1 MSTARKEGAEI
12 TASEVDLTDPAI
24 QEDPYDAYKK
34 LRDMGVYHLPAND
47 MYIVT
52 RYDHIA
58 EIVRDPDNFSENV
71 AAHSKQPYLT
81 NEDVAAVFR
90 EKGLQRQPTFML
102 DPPLHTTYRDLVEP
116 FFMPKNLRKF
126 EPFITR
132 TVDELIDEFAGAGE
146 CEFVEA
152 FGFQLPARVIVH
164 LLGLPSEDLP
174 MLKHF
179 AEAWVKPFA
188 MGLPREE
195 QIEAAEIV
203 CDFQHYLIEKIEEKR
218 ARPDDG
224 LISALV
230 HATYKD
236 LDGVERNLSIEELD
250 SFLETAVVGGHETT
264 ANALSSGMMLYVRNP
279 DQAEILR
286 ADSER
291 IKNFV
296 EEVLRLESPTQG
308 MYRATTRDVHFH
320 GALIPKGAL
329 VNLRFAAA
337 NRDERKFPDA
347 DKMDVF
353 RQNAGN
359 HMAFSQGIHHC
370 LGATLARIELNIA
383 FKALFSRMSDVAF
396 AAGHENPRHIPGYTL
411 RALQELHIT
420 FNKPG

>member
-1 MSTARKEGAEI
+1 MSTARKDGAEI
-12 TASEVDLTDPAI
+12 SAAEVDLTDPAI
-24 QEDPYDAYKK
+24 QENPYGAYKK
-34 LRDMGVYHLPAND
+34 LRDTGVYHLPAND

-71 AAHSKQPYLT
+71 ATHSAQPYLT

-90 EKGLQRQPTFML
+90 EKGLQRAPTFML
-102 DPPLHTTYRDLVEP
+102 DPPLHTTYRDMVEP
-116 FFMPKNLRKF
+116 FFMPKSLRQF
-126 EPFITR
+126 EPFIAR
-132 TVDELIDEFAGAGE
+132 TVDALIDGFIDEGK

-164 LLGLPSEDLP
+164 LLGLPPEDLP

-195 QIEAAEIV
+195 QIEAAGIV
-203 CDFQHYLIEKIEEKR
+203 CDFQHYLVEKIEEKR
-218 ARPDDG
+218 VRPDDG

-230 HATYKD
+230 HGTYTG
-236 LDGVERNLSIEELD
+236 LDGAERHLTIEELD

-279 DQAEILR
+279 DQAR
-286 ADSER
+286 ALEADPER

-308 MYRATTRDVHFH
+308 MFRATTRDVYFH
-320 GALIPKGAL
+320 GTLIPKGAL

-383 FKALFSRMSDVAF
+383 FKALFGRMKNIAF
-396 AAGHENPRHIPGYTL
+396 AAGHENPVHIPGYTL
-411 RALQELHIT
+411 RALEELHIT
-420 FNKPG
+420 FNKNQ

>member
-1 MSTARKEGAEI
+1 MSTARKDADEGRAEI
-12 TASEVDLTDPAI
+12 QPAEVDLADPAI
-24 QEDPYDAYKK
+24 QEDPYGAYKK
-34 LRDMGVYHLPAND
+34 LRDSGVYHLPSND

-71 AAHSKQPYLT
+71 AAHSAQPYLT

-90 EKGLQRQPTFML
+90 EKGLQRAPTFML
-102 DPPLHTTYRDLVEP
+102 DPPLHTTYRDMVEP
-116 FFMPKNLRKF
+116 FFMPKNLRSF

-132 TVDELIDEFAGAGE
+132 TVDELIDEFIVGIGGAGE

-164 LLGLPSEDLP
+164 LLGLPPEDLP
-174 MLKHF
+174 TLKHF

-195 QIEAAEIV
+195 QIEAAEVV
-203 CDFQHYLIEKIEEKR
+203 CEFQHYLIEKIEEKR

-230 HATYKD
+230 HSTYRD
-236 LDGVERNLSIEELD
+236 LDGVERNLTVEELD

-264 ANALSSGMMLYVRNP
+264 ANALSSGMMLYIRNP
-279 DQAEILR
+279 DQADILR
-286 ADSER
+286 EDPER

-320 GALIPKGAL
+320 GTLIPKGAL

-347 DKMDVF
+347 ENMDVF
-353 RQNAGN
+353 RANAGN

-383 FKALFSRMSDVAF
+383 FKALFSRLDDIAF
-396 AAGHENPRHIPGYTL
+396 APGHENPRHIPGYTD
-411 RALQELHIT
+411 R
-420 FNKPG
+420 KSVV